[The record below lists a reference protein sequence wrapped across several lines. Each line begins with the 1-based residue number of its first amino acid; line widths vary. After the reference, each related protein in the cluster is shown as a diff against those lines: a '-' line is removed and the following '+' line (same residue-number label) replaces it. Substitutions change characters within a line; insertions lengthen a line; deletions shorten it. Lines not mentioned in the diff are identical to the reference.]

1 MTRPDA
7 GNPALLERIRTRVEQ
22 ECWSAAKVGA
32 GVDAG
37 KFVDAVMAVVSP
49 WVENTEPATLYA
61 VLAERIRQQTDR
73 GFTPE
78 RDAQQTE
85 GQLAAA
91 ALCYLMGDSSYW
103 PWEVPPTFGPRDR
116 IKAGAL
122 LLAER
127 DRQAA
132 ARRRASMRGWAAPA
146 DSSRWFCPQ
155 SRDDATEIARW
166 CRGTLDAPPT
176 LGPRNWTLSVSTLL
190 PVSIQAGSKVARA
203 QWGNVI
209 VRHGEGFLVFTLS
222 EFGAWFVAPS
232 SESDLWSGS
241 DGLTYRFGDVWLNGC
256 PEVWNGREFVRSA
269 VSISGLIAR
278 GVRFAPAAVGH
289 PA

>member
-1 MTRPDA
+1 
-7 GNPALLERIRTRVEQ
+7 
-22 ECWSAAKVGA
+22 
-32 GVDAG
+32 
-37 KFVDAVMAVVSP
+37 MAVVSP

-176 LGPRNWTLSVSTLL
+176 LGPRNWTLSVS
-190 PVSIQAGSKVARA
+190 IQAEPKVVRA

-209 VRHGEGFLVFTLS
+209 VRHGEGFLVSTLS

-269 VSISGLIAR
+269 VSMSGLIAR
-278 GVRFAPAAVGH
+278 GVRFAPTAVGH